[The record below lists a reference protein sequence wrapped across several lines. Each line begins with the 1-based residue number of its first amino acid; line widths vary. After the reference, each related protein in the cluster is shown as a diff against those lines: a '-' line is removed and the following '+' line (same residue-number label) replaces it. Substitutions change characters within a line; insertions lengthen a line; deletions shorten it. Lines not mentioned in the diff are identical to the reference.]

1 MKRRIFGILSAV
13 SLMLCVLIAALW
25 LGATTAVIGQVVAP
39 PRDPDT
45 QKTIRQSLPSKVSTL
60 FAWDL
65 ATIPPGKRLRGDES
79 AGVAARRGE
88 AVAWIEKVM
97 AKEWRPASRED
108 LVSRL
113 VLVRDGIGD
122 ADVAYVE
129 WQAQAYQVRV
139 IQTKTIMTVSLRSSD
154 APDLKTSLE
163 QRQIRMKALVQSVLQ
178 DHPVVTSVF
187 SGGNVVPRGTAA
199 VVREKLIEGGRAQS
213 CQDGLVEEPSELDF
227 ANPDDREMAGYWFRR
242 LSCWTD
248 GRTIGLYT
256 LKGEGGAWVPTYSNE
271 MDGDW
276 FGLDGHHNQ
285 SGRPLP
291 ATAPTPRGVLPGLS
305 PDKIRPGFPGH
316 VQESPP

>member
-1 MKRRIFGILSAV
+1 MKKANFLMAACIAVGSMNISAV
-13 SLMLCVLIAALW
+13 
-25 LGATTAVIGQVVAP
+25 TGQVEAP
-39 PRDPDT
+39 PGGVNM
-45 QKTIRQSLPSKVSTL
+45 QKTIRESLPSKVSAL

-65 ATIPPGKRLRGDES
+65 ATIPKENRLRGDES
-79 AGVAARRGE
+79 SYIAARGGE
-88 AVAWIEKVM
+88 AIAWIEKVI

-129 WQAQAYQVRV
+129 WQAQGYQVKV
-139 IQTKTIMTVSLRSSD
+139 IQTNTIMAISLRPPD
-154 APDLKTSLE
+154 ADPKTPLE
-163 QRQIRMKALVQSVLQ
+163 QQRIRMKALVQGVLQ
-178 DHPVVTSVF
+178 DHPVLTGVSAER
-187 SGGNVVPRGTAA
+187 NIVPRGTAA
-199 VVREKLIEGGRAQS
+199 VVREKLIEGGQSQS
-213 CQDGLVEEPSELDF
+213 CEDGLIEEPSKVDF
-227 ANPDDREMAGYWFRR
+227 ANPDDREMVGYWFRR

-276 FGLDGHHNQ
+276 FTPDGHHNQ

-291 ATAPTPRGVLPGLS
+291 ATAPSLPGVLPGLP

-316 VQESPP
+316 VQQPPTQPTGD